1 MTVPPSVPKW
11 FASQYPSLELA
22 PQWLEECHTFLQE
35 NFQLTAPVLLKKI
48 ESQLLLSDL
57 ALSTIHHAGLFP
69 VYDDERTE
77 VLFQDAKGAG
87 VLVQVLEILEIG
99 RPALEL
105 LKLHREKVEDRK
117 IFREQGRTVRRAVA
131 AVDPTQGTGTN
142 NNDDNPDMNNAE
154 EAQNIGKG
162 FPRAMLRLR
171 VSDGFNEYV
180 AIETK
185 RISGLSL
192 DDTALGCKLMLKKVR
207 CQRGVLMLEETCCTV
222 KGGSI
227 PDLEND
233 RDALLESWLEARIRG
248 EDDLVTRPLQRHD
261 LANGRGSSASRATT
275 AARNLPQPASQ
286 PAPVGSLSNR
296 TGSNRIASNGTSTTA
311 SALRSAATAPKPA
324 VQRIPE
330 EEDFDFDD
338 DVFDDDEEALA
349 ALQEAELSASN
360 ARTQA
365 ARASASA
372 ASSANSRQPSLPITG
387 NSRAATNPQS
397 SNRAPSR
404 PAIQSRASQV
414 IDIDD
419 SSDDD
424 DDDAQVALMLLS
436 DSSQPGADYGGSARS
451 PAANASR
458 GRTGQPIELD

>member
-1 MTVPPSVPKW
+1 MVRGCDDYERRLTVR
-11 FASQYPSLELA
+11 FIT
-22 PQWLEECHTFLQE
+22 ECHTFLQE

-192 DDTALGCKLMLKKVR
+192 DDTALGCKVR
-207 CQRGVLMLEETCCTV
+207 V
-222 KGGSI
+222 S
-227 PDLEND
+227 
-233 RDALLESWLEARIRG
+233 
-248 EDDLVTRPLQRHD
+248 
-261 LANGRGSSASRATT
+261 
-275 AARNLPQPASQ
+275 
-286 PAPVGSLSNR
+286 
-296 TGSNRIASNGTSTTA
+296 TA
-311 SALRSAATAPKPA
+311 SMSSHSAFLTTLICVAHAQESPVSKRCSHA
-324 VQRIPE
+324 RRDMLHRKRRINTRFRE
-330 EEDFDFDD
+330 
-338 DVFDDDEEALA
+338 
-349 ALQEAELSASN
+349 
-360 ARTQA
+360 
-365 ARASASA
+365 
-372 ASSANSRQPSLPITG
+372 
-387 NSRAATNPQS
+387 
-397 SNRAPSR
+397 
-404 PAIQSRASQV
+404 
-414 IDIDD
+414 
-419 SSDDD
+419 
-424 DDDAQVALMLLS
+424 
-436 DSSQPGADYGGSARS
+436 
-451 PAANASR
+451 
-458 GRTGQPIELD
+458 